1 MSTVA
6 GTFEVPYSIFHINL
20 HSRPFYLITFG
31 LLYYLLLEHLYL
43 RSISI
48 YQFMW
53 KH

>member
-1 MSTVA
+1 MMSR
-6 GTFEVPYSIFHINL
+6 EDPKPYMICHINL
-20 HSRPFYLITFG
+20 HSRPFYLITCG
-31 LLYYLLLEHLYL
+31 LIHYLLLEHLYL